1 MTAPKSI
8 VVSIDHRCDLGN
20 SYWRAERSTSNA
32 ATVSV
37 NTPCEVRV
45 DCGATIQPGEPAA
58 VWYFTRNADNG
69 TTVGWLCDH
78 CDGDLLG
85 QADDDEGGN

>member
-1 MTAPKSI
+1 VYILIEMLKSLQNI
-8 VVSIDHRCDLGN
+8 
-20 SYWRAERSTSNA
+20 
-32 ATVSV
+32 
-37 NTPCEVRV
+37 
-45 DCGATIQPGEPAA
+45 ATIQPGEPAA